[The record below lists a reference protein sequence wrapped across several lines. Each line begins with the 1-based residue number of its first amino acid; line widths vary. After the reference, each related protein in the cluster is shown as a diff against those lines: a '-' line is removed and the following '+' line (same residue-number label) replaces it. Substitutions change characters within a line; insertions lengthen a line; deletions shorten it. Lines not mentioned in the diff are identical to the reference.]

1 MNTKDRFYRIV
12 VSHWPRKGEPKEPL
26 FFGQRASRS
35 RLPSLQDERKAV
47 EKMAQ
52 GKPVLDMW
60 TPAAKG
66 KHVEG
71 YIAYLGLFERGEYK
85 GRASTYHHWKVVQ

>member
-1 MNTKDRFYRIV
+1 
-12 VSHWPRKGEPKEPL
+12 
-26 FFGQRASRS
+26 
-35 RLPSLQDERKAV
+35 
-47 EKMAQ
+47 MAQ

-66 KHVEG
+66 QNVEG

>member
-12 VSHWPRKGEPKEPL
+12 VSHWPRKGEPREPL

-35 RLPSLQDERKAV
+35 LPSLQDERKAV

-66 KHVEG
+66 QHIEG

-85 GRASTYHHWKVVQ
+85 GRASTYHHWRVVQ